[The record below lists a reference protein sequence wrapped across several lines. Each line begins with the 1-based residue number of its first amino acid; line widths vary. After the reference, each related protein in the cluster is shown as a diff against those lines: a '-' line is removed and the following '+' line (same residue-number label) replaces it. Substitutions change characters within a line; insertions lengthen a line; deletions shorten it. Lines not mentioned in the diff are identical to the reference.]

1 MSSHRARTLYRIDP
15 QTSNVQAE
23 IEVDMLA
30 CGLLLTTADAVWV
43 TSCEDGPSKR
53 IDPDTDE
60 VVEETAAGVLPPVTA
75 EDGSTWQVR
84 GLDQLVDRIDP
95 ATGAAIE
102 SVPTGP
108 LPWFPVA
115 AFGAVWLP
123 NVDGTITRVDTASS
137 QPSSVVLS
145 DEETSVLLAV
155 AGGSLWA
162 VDGISGQLWRIGPDG
177 TVALSS
183 VRPIPPSS
191 FYDINLAV
199 ADDHLFLRSGNDE
212 VWEVDAATAEV
223 IAVYPASGAGGHVA
237 VGDATLW
244 VAAFNDQVVRRIP
257 LD

>member
-102 SVPTGP
+102 SVPT
-108 LPWFPVA
+108 A
-115 AFGAVWLP
+115 
-123 NVDGTITRVDTASS
+123 
-137 QPSSVVLS
+137 
-145 DEETSVLLAV
+145 AV
-155 AGGSLWA
+155 APG
-162 VDGISGQLWRIGPDG
+162 R
-177 TVALSS
+177 
-183 VRPIPPSS
+183 R
-191 FYDINLAV
+191 
-199 ADDHLFLRSGNDE
+199 LRSG
-212 VWEVDAATAEV
+212 VVAERRWHHH
-223 IAVYPASGAGGHVA
+223 ARRHGQLPAEQCGA
-237 VGDATLW
+237 
-244 VAAFNDQVVRRIP
+244 
-257 LD
+257 